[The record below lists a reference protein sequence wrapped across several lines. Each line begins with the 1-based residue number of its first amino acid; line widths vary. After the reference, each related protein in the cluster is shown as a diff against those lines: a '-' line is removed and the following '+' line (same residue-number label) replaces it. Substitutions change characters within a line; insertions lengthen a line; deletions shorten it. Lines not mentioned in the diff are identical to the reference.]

1 MLPRQV
7 NKTGYYLLYLFMLG
21 LFLGILF
28 VNIKHDVWIKDD
40 GLLNASMMKQLQSS
54 ELDGNYLFGYI
65 LKHRIS
71 VILIVSM
78 LASTVI
84 GLPILCAYVC
94 YLGASAG
101 CMLSVAVIRYGI
113 RGLLFMA
120 ASVFPQGILLIPAYL
135 LLFMWSLDCNRSL
148 YGKIDRMDGRYFLG
162 KQFILR
168 NGVRLL
174 GILLLVVVGCIVES
188 YVNSR
193 IIHFVLKI
201 F

>member
-1 MLPRQV
+1 MLPRQT

-40 GLLNASMMKQLQSS
+40 GLLNASMMKQLQNS
-54 ELDGNYLFGYI
+54 EPDGNYLFVYI
-65 LKHRIS
+65 VKHRS
-71 VILIVSM
+71 FAILIVSL

-84 GLPILCAYVC
+84 GFPAVCAYVC

-113 RGLLFMA
+113 RGLIFMA
-120 ASVFPQGILLIPAYL
+120 ASIFPQGFLLIPAYM

-148 YGKIDRMDGRYFLG
+148 RGKLDGIEGRYLPR

-168 NGVRLL
+168 KVLKLL
-174 GILLLVVVGCIVES
+174 GIFILFIIGCIVES
-188 YVNSR
+188 YVNSP
-193 IIHFVLKI
+193 ILHFVLKI